1 MSRVWTTKEIEG
13 NLGRLLEQARTAGP
27 QRIRDET
34 GIYVLKIE
42 DDFSKPD
49 AAESL
54 LKLRPKS

>member
-1 MSRVWTTKEIEG
+1 MSRIWTTKEIEG
-13 NLGRLLEQARTAGP
+13 NLGWLLEQARTVGP

-54 LKLRPKS
+54 LKLRPKG